1 MSAND
6 EYLQEITCFNL
17 YATKKL
23 IRYHD
28 ACAVPTLHVMP
39 FLSLMPPL
47 LRPLPPDRTD
57 PPSSGPCKQGGS
69 IKEKFT
75 RISYLNVLST
85 NVKCLRKSIRYT
97 ANSSN
102 LRIQKKQLDIC
113 LNGQCM
119 HNMTMTMH
127 NMTTYDCA

>member
-6 EYLQEITCFNL
+6 KYLQEITCFKL

-28 ACAVPTLHVMP
+28 ACDCAVPTLHVMP

-69 IKEKFT
+69 IKEEFT
-75 RISYLNVLST
+75 RISYLNVP
-85 NVKCLRKSIRYT
+85 
-97 ANSSN
+97 
-102 LRIQKKQLDIC
+102 
-113 LNGQCM
+113 LNECQVS
-119 HNMTMTMH
+119 
-127 NMTTYDCA
+127 